1 MMNFNMTMVIQ
12 IINFFVLLF
21 VLKKFA
27 YKPLLEM
34 MEARRNKIITDLDNA
49 EKAKKAAEELR
60 FEYEKQLSQIKQD
73 AQAMLDKANKTAN
86 DMRDEIL
93 AQARAEQER
102 LLSVARDQIAREQ
115 QRAIEELR
123 DQVANISLLVAQQV
137 VLQKLDEEK
146 DRLIVDDVLSKM
158 ENKQG
163 GLIC

>member
-27 YKPLLEM
+27 YKPLLAM

-49 EKAKKAAEELR
+49 EKAKIAAEELR

>member
-102 LLSVARDQIAREQ
+102 LLSVARDQIVREQ

>member
-123 DQVANISLLVAQQV
+123 DLVANISLLVAQQV

>member
-1 MMNFNMTMVIQ
+1 
-12 IINFFVLLF
+12 
-21 VLKKFA
+21 
-27 YKPLLEM
+27 M
-34 MEARRNKIITDLDNA
+34 MEARRNKIITDLDTA

>member
-49 EKAKKAAEELR
+49 EKAKIAAEELR

-86 DMRDEIL
+86 DMREEIL

-102 LLSVARDQIAREQ
+102 LLTTARDQIVREQ

-123 DQVANISLLVAQQV
+123 DQVASISLLVAQQV
-137 VLQKLDEEK
+137 VMQKLDEEK